1 MVMPSHDARS
11 RVSVPSTLVALWRLG
26 RYRFLGGG
34 FVLHA
39 LGGALA
45 RERGPIELRAY
56 AVGQGFITATQLMT
70 HYCNG
75 YFDQAADA
83 ANLARTTGSTLSEA
97 DRYELRAQSISLDPS
112 PGVGAV
118 SLISSIATTPTASAD
133 VI

>member
-1 MVMPSHDARS
+1 LAARP
-11 RVSVPSTLVALWRLG
+11 VSLS
-26 RYRFLGGG
+26 GGG
-34 FVLHA
+34 FVLYA

-45 RERGPIELRAY
+45 RERGPLDLRAY
-56 AVGQGFITATQLMT
+56 AVGQAFITATQLMT
-70 HYCNG
+70 HYCND